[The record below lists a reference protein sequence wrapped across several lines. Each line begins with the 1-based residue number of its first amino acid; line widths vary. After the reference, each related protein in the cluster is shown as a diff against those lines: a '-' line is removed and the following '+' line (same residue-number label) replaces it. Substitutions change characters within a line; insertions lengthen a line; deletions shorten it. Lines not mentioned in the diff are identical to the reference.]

1 MKKIATKK
9 ELAAAYGVHYNTF
22 IKWLKSVPN
31 LKLQPK
37 QRLLTPKQ
45 VMEILNELGEP

>member
-22 IKWLKSVPN
+22 AKWLKGIKDLNLLPN
-31 LKLQPK
+31 
-37 QRLLTPKQ
+37 QRVLTPKQ
-45 VMEILNELGEP
+45 VASIFDALGEP